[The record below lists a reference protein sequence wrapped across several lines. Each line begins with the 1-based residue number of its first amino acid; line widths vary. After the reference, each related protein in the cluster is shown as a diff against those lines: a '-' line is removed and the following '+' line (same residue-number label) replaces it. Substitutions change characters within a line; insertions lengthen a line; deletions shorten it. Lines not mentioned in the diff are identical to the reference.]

1 MEGLSIQ
8 GLLIQIL
15 WIHNMIGA
23 RGFPLRL
30 ILSLGAMGW
39 GSGQIQKLFVRRRR
53 RRPILTKSHQG
64 FWILEM
70 LLLDQSPMWNW

>member
-1 MEGLSIQ
+1 MTGSHPSLPTPWQ
-8 GLLIQIL
+8 
-15 WIHNMIGA
+15 NVRMIGA

-39 GSGQIQKLFVRRRR
+39 GSGQIPKLFRRRRR